1 MRLALLLP
9 LLALASSCSKEQSAK
24 EPAPAPTSAP
34 ASPTAPEPTSVP
46 APTGAPAT
54 ASAPEP
60 SAEAPKPRPSASP
73 APAASCQ
80 KDADCRAFSDYCTGC
95 DCRALSVTD
104 PDPKCDGPGVRCFAD
119 PCLNV
124 KVACDNG
131 RCVARRSAPSK

>member
-1 MRLALLLP
+1 SG
-9 LLALASSCSKEQSAK
+9 ALAVAG
-24 EPAPAPTSAP
+24 AP
-34 ASPTAPEPTSVP
+34 ASPT
-46 APTGAPAT
+46 
-54 ASAPEP
+54 APEP